1 MVRRTVYGHDMG
13 EKLVGENPLFDK
25 SYLYRTYYEG
35 GGGEQWS
42 HLATYWNPDYVG
54 RTMEL
59 DLGNSGKVGGE
70 EDISFF

>member
-1 MVRRTVYGHDMG
+1 MARRTVYGHDMG
-13 EKLVGENPLFDK
+13 EKVVNPLFDQ

-35 GGGEQWS
+35 GGSEQWS

-59 DLGNSGKVGGE
+59 DLGSSGKVGGE